1 MEGMLMNKNKIILGY
16 CPNFYKIKNFEYDNE
31 DYITDKLIN
40 VYEDYIFS
48 INETDSNSIKKIKE
62 LDSILGK
69 YISDY
74 NFRKSI
80 KSGVMNIRVKR
91 GTNIMECIV
100 ESLFDI
106 SSNYEDGYTRNI
118 YFARWI

>member
-1 MEGMLMNKNKIILGY
+1 MNKNKIILGY

-48 INETDSNSIKKIKE
+48 INETDSNSIKKIKD
-62 LDSILGK
+62 LDYILGK
-69 YISDY
+69 YINDY

-91 GTNIMECIV
+91 GTNVMECIV
-100 ESLFDI
+100 DSLLDI